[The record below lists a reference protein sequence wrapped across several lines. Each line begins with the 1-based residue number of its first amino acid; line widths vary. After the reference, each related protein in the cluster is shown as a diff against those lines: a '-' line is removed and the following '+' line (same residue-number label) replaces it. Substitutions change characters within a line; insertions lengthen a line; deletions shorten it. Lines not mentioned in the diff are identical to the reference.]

1 MDLPLVLGFGVVLGG
16 VGRGIIGKRFVSP
29 WVDKKNKYFA
39 FRHKGDF
46 KLKKIIIYV
55 LAAFCMAIFCTPLLA
70 HAEVANSESIIVAT
84 GEDVPLDDH
93 LPEENRF
100 PAKYRENAVQ
110 FRTEDG
116 VLLCGWVIGE
126 GTRGITLGHANG
138 WGPAS
143 WLPFGERLVDEGYM
157 VIIWAFRGLYPS
169 GDDPSGSDLRV
180 MQRWD
185 LDVLAAAQV
194 LRERGAMEILSMGAS
209 DGGNATAVAA
219 THIPELVGLGILS
232 SPAMSKGDG
241 PAALSEITVP
251 AFFAVSN
258 NDPGSGGGER
268 FLQEVQKLYDACASE
283 QKELHVLTSYEH
295 GTDLLSDVDVYSALA
310 GSTEEQ
316 KQERRQ
322 LADDLMRFVNGAFGI
337 NADETAGNEDGTSSP
352 AFTSDNSETV
362 AFTPT
367 QPMKMN
373 NPTESNH
380 QSLMIIWIALG
391 IIFIG
396 VLVIVFMHSK
406 K

>member
-1 MDLPLVLGFGVVLGG
+1 M
-16 VGRGIIGKRFVSP
+16 
-29 WVDKKNKYFA
+29 
-39 FRHKGDF
+39 
-46 KLKKIIIYV
+46 KKIFIYV
-55 LAAFCMAIFCTPLLA
+55 LAAFCMAIFCAPLLA
-70 HAEVANSESIIVAT
+70 HAEIANSESIIVAT

-180 MQRWD
+180 KQRWD

-194 LRERGAMEILSMGAS
+194 LRERGAVEILSMGAS

-322 LADDLMRFVNGAFGI
+322 LADDLMRFVNGAFGV
-337 NADETAGNEDGTSSP
+337 NADETAGNEDGTPSP
-352 AFTSDNSETV
+352 AFTPDNSETV
-362 AFTPT
+362 VSTPT
-367 QPMKMN
+367 QLTEMN

-380 QSLMIIWIALG
+380 QSLMIIWVALG